1 MAFSK
6 DEVGR
11 IKDEEEESSWS
22 PSFISYTSSLSIHPF
37 ILS

>member
-1 MAFSK
+1 MAFNK

-11 IKDEEEESSWS
+11 MKDEEEESSWS
-22 PSFISYTSSLSIHPF
+22 PSFISYTSSLRSHPF